1 MIPNKGGP
9 ADFCEA
15 VISGENDVLYSD
27 MSNIANTVPLI
38 SVIDDDASIRAGLDN
53 LVRSL
58 GYVVRTF
65 QSAEAF
71 LLSAELHEAWCV
83 IADVRMSAMSGVQL
97 QSHLR
102 RQGCQLPF
110 LFITAVPTEKTRRQ
124 ALDDGAI
131 CFLTKPFD
139 EETLIGC
146 LDVAIGQHRSSSIS

>member
-1 MIPNKGGP
+1 
-9 ADFCEA
+9 
-15 VISGENDVLYSD
+15 
-27 MSNIANTVPLI
+27 MSNISSAVPLI

-58 GYVVRTF
+58 GYVVCTF
-65 QSAEAF
+65 DSAEAF
-71 LLSAELHEAWCV
+71 LQSAELDDVWCV
-83 IADVRMSAMSGVQL
+83 IADVRMPTMSGVQL

-102 RQGCQLPF
+102 RRGCRLPF
-110 LFITAVPTEKTRRQ
+110 LFITAVPTEKTRKQ

-146 LDVAIGQHRSSSIS
+146 LDVAIGQHRSSNMS

>member
-1 MIPNKGGP
+1 
-9 ADFCEA
+9 
-15 VISGENDVLYSD
+15 
-27 MSNIANTVPLI
+27 MSNISSAAPLI

-58 GYVVRTF
+58 GYVVCTF
-65 QSAEAF
+65 DSAEAF
-71 LLSAELHEAWCV
+71 LQSAELDDVWCV
-83 IADVRMSAMSGVQL
+83 IADVRMPTMSGVQL

-102 RQGCQLPF
+102 RQGCRLPF
-110 LFITAVPTEKTRRQ
+110 LFITAVPTEKTRKQ

-146 LDVAIGQHRSSSIS
+146 LDVAIGQHRSSGMS

>member
-1 MIPNKGGP
+1 V
-9 ADFCEA
+9 AT
-15 VISGENDVLYSD
+15 VISCENDVSFSD
-27 MSNIANTVPLI
+27 MSNIANAVPLI
-38 SVIDDDASIRAGLDN
+38 SVIDDDASIRAGLGN

-58 GYVVRTF
+58 GYVACTF
-65 QSAEAF
+65 ESAEAF
-71 LLSAELHEAWCV
+71 LQSAERHEAWCV

-102 RQGCQLPF
+102 HQGSQLPF
-110 LFITAVPTEKTRRQ
+110 LFITAAPTEKTRRQ

-146 LDVAIGQHRSSSIS
+146 LDVAIEQHRSSGMS